1 MNTFNSELDWVSVIK
16 SIRELRTMIE
26 FMMDEHYQEK
36 LKLQQ
41 SKPINFEKINKSS
54 IKPEDI
60 NPTLLERNVYLINR
74 IENTRNRKILVS
86 ILVILNYISLH
97 FLYNKI

>member
-1 MNTFNSELDWVSVIK
+1 
-16 SIRELRTMIE
+16 MIE

-60 NPTLLERNVYLINR
+60 NLALERNESLINR

-97 FLYNKI
+97 FLHNKI